1 MFIVKE
7 GTTGGADT
15 TPELRTEIIKWLGL
29 EGMVVRTKDQDA
41 QAIQTAIADAT
52 ANRNIFA
59 AIKEAT
65 GVDREANEEEGAY
78 LKRATAKKLEE
89 ITTLKTKI
97 TEYENKARDGST
109 LATEYKAQLESL
121 KASMAELQTKYNT
134 DTANLNKLVFDT
146 KVDNEI
152 AMVVSDMPLRKM
164 HDDERQNTELQKML
178 RESTIMKFKSEF
190 TPAEQ
195 DGKIIF
201 KDKGGHIVRK
211 TEDGSPKGLND
222 VLTPY
227 FEPLID
233 REHKATGAGSGKDN
247 NNPPP
252 PAGGA
257 KDWSK
262 VQLPPTVKSA
272 TQLAAWLNKEQKL
285 AFNTKEFDEAYTHY
299 NKDAE
304 GKPLPTTPKAA

>member
-1 MFIVKE
+1 
-7 GTTGGADT
+7 
-15 TPELRTEIIKWLGL
+15 
-29 EGMVVRTKDQDA
+29 
-41 QAIQTAIADAT
+41 
-52 ANRNIFA
+52 
-59 AIKEAT
+59 
-65 GVDREANEEEGAY
+65 
-78 LKRATAKKLEE
+78 
-89 ITTLKTKI
+89 
-97 TEYENKARDGST
+97 
-109 LATEYKAQLESL
+109 
-121 KASMAELQTKYNT
+121 
-134 DTANLNKLVFDT
+134 
-146 KVDNEI
+146 
-152 AMVVSDMPLRKM
+152 
-164 HDDERQNTELQKML
+164 
-178 RESTIMKFKSEF
+178 
-190 TPAEQ
+190 
-195 DGKIIF
+195 
-201 KDKGGHIVRK
+201 
-211 TEDGSPKGLND
+211 